1 MFHTGNADF
10 SVGTIKCF
18 SHCPTSTLYL
28 CINMSWLEQMQQ
40 YMSGFWGRYSKS
52 DEKPDIYRCI
62 YKYILDMWQL
72 GTAARWDRFR
82 KKIKS

>member
-1 MFHTGNADF
+1 MFLTLSYKY
-10 SVGTIKCF
+10 SVSVHKHVMVG
-18 SHCPTSTLYL
+18 
-28 CINMSWLEQMQQ
+28 
-40 YMSGFWGRYSKS
+40 GFWARYSKS